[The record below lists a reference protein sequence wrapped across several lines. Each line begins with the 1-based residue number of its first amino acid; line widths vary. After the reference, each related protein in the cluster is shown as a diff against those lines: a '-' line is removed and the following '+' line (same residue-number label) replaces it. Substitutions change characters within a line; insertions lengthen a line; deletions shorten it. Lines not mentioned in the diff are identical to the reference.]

1 MKSLL
6 TICIPTYKRPITLK
20 RCIDSIV
27 EQIEKFSLFEK
38 VNIYV
43 ADDASSD
50 GTGDVLKPYKKL
62 SYFDSVSREQ
72 NLGMNQN
79 IKLMLSDTAQKSI
92 YQLIITDDDYLQPDI
107 LDEIVDFINQQL
119 EAPLPPPVIWT
130 PRYSYTENG
139 DLHCVVCNPFNK
151 SKVIH
156 PSAINAG
163 RYMHNGFVL
172 SGLILRADHIDYK
185 FWDQYKR
192 NAYFPMI
199 FVGDLLF
206 RYGGYYWD
214 KNIVH
219 HTVLN
224 QCNWER
230 WGKNDIVIS
239 LRLLSDYL
247 ETNGILAKKIR
258 EISSSTLFNFFALKN
273 TYNAINSLLASKKT
287 RGNKKELFEAIDEL
301 KKAGFLNFNTQRKL
315 VITFLLSYISST
327 SFIKLAVYI
336 FSFIFSTREDKKK
349 KYKQKKLVYSENLKF
364 IPITMKIFFR

>member
-1 MKSLL
+1 
-6 TICIPTYKRPITLK
+6 
-20 RCIDSIV
+20 
-27 EQIEKFSLFEK
+27 LFEK

-43 ADDASSD
+43 VDDASAD
-50 GTGDVLKPYKKL
+50 GTGDILKQYKKL
-62 SYFDSVSREQ
+62 SYFDSVTREQ

-107 LDEIVDFINQQL
+107 LNEIVDFINQQL
-119 EAPLPPPVIWT
+119 EAPFPPPVIWT

-139 DLHCVVCNPFNK
+139 DLHCVVCNPFHE
-151 SKVIH
+151 SKFIH

-163 RYMHNGFVL
+163 RYMHNGLVL

-185 FWDQYKR
+185 FWDQYER
-192 NAYFPMI
+192 NAYFPII

-258 EISSSTLFNFFALKN
+258 EKSSSTLFNFFAFKN
-273 TYNAINSLLASKKT
+273 TYNAIDSLLASEET
-287 RGNKKELFEAIDEL
+287 RGNRDDVFEAIDEL
-301 KKAGFLNFNTQRKL
+301 KKDGFLKFNSQSKL
-315 VITFLLSYISST
+315 VITFILSYIFLTSLIILAKYSS
-327 SFIKLAVYI
+327 
-336 FSFIFSTREDKKK
+336 SFIFSTREDKKK
-349 KYKQKKLVYSENLKF
+349 NYKHKKLIYTEKLKF
-364 IPITMKIFFR
+364 IPITVKMLFR